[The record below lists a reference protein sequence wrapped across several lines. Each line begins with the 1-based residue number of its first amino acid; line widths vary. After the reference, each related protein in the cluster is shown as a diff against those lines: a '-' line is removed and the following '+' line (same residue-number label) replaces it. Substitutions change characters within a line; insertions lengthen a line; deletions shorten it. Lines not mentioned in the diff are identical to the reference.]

1 MNLINPTISTS
12 HQAETSVSQ
21 EIQNQLI
28 FTNAS
33 LLPRVLRVL
42 KIKVIPHQSIAKH
55 FLHQAVLFAKGLQI
69 AVEWTSKNQQCQ
81 ILPLSLVTVVYKGFE
96 PIMIDGYLQIV
107 RLNRLHRPDLSY
119 NVFETAPRDWFI
131 DKSLINKAISGW
143 ELLDDKNKLLLNA
156 VLFDD
161 LFFQRFC
168 LSPSSVNHHHSYQN
182 GNLEHTL
189 EVISFIADNIER
201 FSTANLQL
209 ALIYGWLHDI
219 GKADEY
225 QSCSTP
231 DKQYKLTANAYL
243 HGHKLNGLYLTIRAL
258 AKYVPL
264 YPEKTF
270 DHLRHL
276 LEPHPNNITSDLR
289 KSQMIEHLIISHADS
304 ASCAAN
310 IYKESFRNGS
320 SFGKPQDHSKI
331 IFRYE

>member
-1 MNLINPTISTS
+1 MWGNPSTS
-12 HQAETSVSQ
+12 ILLRGNAE
-21 EIQNQLI
+21 
-28 FTNAS
+28 AM
-33 LLPRVLRVL
+33 
-42 KIKVIPHQSIAKH
+42 
-55 FLHQAVLFAKGLQI
+55 
-69 AVEWTSKNQQCQ
+69 
-81 ILPLSLVTVVYKGFE
+81 ILNNTAHKGFE

-143 ELLDDKNKLLLNA
+143 EILDDKNRHLLNA
-156 VLFDD
+156 ILFDD
-161 LFFQRFC
+161 EFFQRFC

-189 EVISFIADNIER
+189 EVISFITDNIHR
-201 FSTANLQL
+201 FPTANLQL

-231 DKQYKLTANAYL
+231 DKQYKLTPNAYL
-243 HGHKLNGLYLTIRAL
+243 HGHKLNGLYLIIRAL

-276 LEPHPNNITSDLR
+276 LEPHPNNITTDLR
-289 KSQMIEHLIISHADS
+289 KSQMIEHLIVSQADS
-304 ASCAAN
+304 ASSASNLYSAS
-310 IYKESFRNGS
+310 YQAGL
-320 SFGKPQDHSKI
+320 SFGKDLQKSKI
-331 IFRYE
+331 LFRYE